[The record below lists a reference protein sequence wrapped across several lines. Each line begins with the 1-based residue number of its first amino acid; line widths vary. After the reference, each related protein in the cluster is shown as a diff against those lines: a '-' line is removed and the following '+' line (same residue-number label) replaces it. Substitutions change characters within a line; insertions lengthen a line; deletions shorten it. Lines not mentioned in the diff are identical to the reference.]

1 MSYNLLSGKGIS
13 GASYKRSKK
22 GSTPLDVLV
31 GVVMFL
37 AFAITAVFAFKVLS
51 EINTEIQADSDFNNE
66 SKASINTVSVQ
77 FPTFMDNAF
86 LMMVIL
92 FWVFIIVSS
101 FFIDTYPAFFVISF
115 IFLVFVFIVGM
126 YLSNTY
132 EEVVSESGVST
143 YADSFP
149 KMSWIMEHLL
159 LVLMVIGVSSS
170 LALYANSG
178 GGL

>member
-13 GASYKRSKK
+13 GGSFKKK

-31 GVVMFL
+31 GVIMFL
-37 AFAITAVFAFKVLS
+37 AFAVTAVFAFKVLS
-51 EINTEIQADSDFNNE
+51 EINTEIQADDDLGNFTKQNM
-66 SKASINTVSVQ
+66 AGVTTH
-77 FPTFMDNAF
+77 FPSYMDNAF

-92 FWVFIIVSS
+92 FWIFIIVTS
-101 FFIDTYPAFFVISF
+101 FFIDTYPVFFIISF
-115 IFLVFVFIVGM
+115 LFLVFVFIIGM

-132 EEVVSESGVST
+132 EDIMSDGDIST
-143 YADSFP
+143 FADSFP
-149 KMSWIMEHLL
+149 KINWIMSHLL
-159 LVLMVIGVSSS
+159 LVIMVIGVSSA